1 VALSW
6 PSKRSL
12 MASQSSDITSSVAAK
27 VPASTDLD
35 QRHVGRFKKTTDQRV
50 FGKRIYSH

>member
-35 QRHVGRFKKTTDQRV
+35 QRHVGRFEKTTDQRV

>member
-1 VALSW
+1 MALSW

-27 VPASTDLD
+27 VPTSTDLD
-35 QRHVGRFKKTTDQRV
+35 QRHVGRFEKTTDRRV
-50 FGKRIYSH
+50 FGKTVYSR